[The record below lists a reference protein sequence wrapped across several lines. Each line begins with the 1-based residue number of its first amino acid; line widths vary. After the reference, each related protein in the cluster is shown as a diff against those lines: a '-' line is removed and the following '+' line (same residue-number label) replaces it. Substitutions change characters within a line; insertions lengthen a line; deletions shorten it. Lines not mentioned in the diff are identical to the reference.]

1 MFDNIVPPS
10 VPPIQGDNYS
20 AQAGCFEGPEKLL
33 EIWFSPSP
41 YHLARHQK
49 LGHYD
54 ESEYELSDDSAPH
67 SPTKSSSDL
76 SEDNDSSRFS
86 PEPIR
91 REHGKYS
98 AYEMGL
104 RTISKT
110 VWDDMLAI
118 VKCTVLNVI
127 KNEHV
132 DAYLL
137 SESSMFVYPHKLIL
151 KTCGTTTL
159 LMALPRILELAKD
172 LCGFEKVWR
181 VFYSRKSF
189 MFPDRQC
196 GPHRSWHDEVGYLD
210 NHFEN
215 GSAYRIGTN
224 AKNHWY
230 LYLTSPADDVLS
242 HDSHPN
248 DHDETV
254 DSGTVTP
261 NHQRYES
268 GTSTPATSDT
278 ESDPSPFGNSGYPQQ
293 DQTVEILMT
302 DLNPEAMKLFYQM
315 NDEPTG
321 IVGGKRVDD
330 TTGIGNI
337 YPTAKLDSFL
347 FEPCGYS
354 ANGLWEGAYFTIHVT
369 PEPQCSYAS
378 FETNIPCEVSH
389 PAKAATN
396 GSSLVKS
403 AITKSQ
409 SRAPLQSLIRQVL
422 SVFQPGNFTVTLFSS
437 HPKHNKPN
445 PLIHRDG
452 LRIHDEDDR
461 FDGMHME
468 NGDKDDGH
476 YHHSHSK
483 MVHSLANVDG
493 YKRTDRILYTFE
505 GYDLVYGHYEQL
517 A

>member
-49 LGHYD
+49 LRGYD
-54 ESEYELSDDSAPH
+54 ECEYELSDDSAPQ
-67 SPTKSSSDL
+67 SPTQSGSDL
-76 SEDNDSSRFS
+76 SDDDSSRFS

-91 REHGKYS
+91 REQHGNFN
-98 AYEMGL
+98 AYQMGL
-104 RTISKT
+104 RTISKL

-127 KNEHV
+127 KNENV

-159 LMALPRILELAKD
+159 LMALPRILELAKE

-181 VFYSRKSF
+181 IFYSRKSF

-196 GPHRSWHDEVGYLD
+196 GPHRSWHDEVSYLD
-210 NHFEN
+210 KYFDN
-215 GSAYRIGTN
+215 GSAYKIGTN
-224 AKNHWY
+224 EKNHWY
-230 LYLTSPADDVLS
+230 LYLTSPADDVLA
-242 HDSHPN
+242 HDHSN
-248 DHDETV
+248 DDHAETDE
-254 DSGTVTP
+254 SGTTTP
-261 NHQRYES
+261 NHRRYES
-268 GTSTPATSDT
+268 GSSTPATSDT

-302 DLNPEAMKLFYQM
+302 DLNPEAMKLFYQN

-321 IVGGKRVDD
+321 TIGGKRVDE

-337 YPTAKLDSFL
+337 YPTAKVDSFL

-354 ANGLWEGAYFTIHVT
+354 ANGLLNGAYFTIHVT
-369 PEPQCSYAS
+369 PEPECSYAS
-378 FETNIPCEVSH
+378 FETNIPCEISH
-389 PAKAATN
+389 PVKSTAT
-396 GSSLVKS
+396 GCSLVKT
-403 AITKSQ
+403 AVTKKQ
-409 SRAPLQSLIRQVL
+409 SPLQTLIRQVL
-422 SVFQPGNFTVTLFSS
+422 NVFQPGNFTVTLFSS
-437 HPKHNKPN
+437 HPRNSKPKSLN
-445 PLIHRDG
+445 HRDG
-452 LRIHDEDDR
+452 LRIHDADDR
-461 FDGMHME
+461 FDGMTIE
-468 NGDKDDGH
+468 NSQQEDDGH
-476 YHHSHSK
+476 YHHSHTK
-483 MVHSLANVDG
+483 MVQSLANMAG